1 MASPLPIKTTARK
14 LPIKRKPQTPEPS
27 TNPIE
32 PSTTS
37 SFKPQTLSDEGDDD
51 DDPRSPPFK
60 FHRIWSESDETRFL
74 RGLLSASA
82 EGLSIPRDLN
92 LFYDRFLSTMSSPYS
107 KSQLSEKLRRLRK
120 KFRIVSSRLSRGLD
134 FSLLSSHDR
143 DLFELSKQLW
153 DIKNPNNNKPRR
165 PQPRLYDKEVV
176 VKAEGIDRCTVRAIL
191 NVFDRS
197 LEEVR
202 MTLVKHRLIDPDRK
216 EFIEKRG
223 DLERR
228 WREQRIEELS
238 LLSRR
243 LRLVLENVA

>member
-32 PSTTS
+32 PTT
-37 SFKPQTLSDEGDDD
+37 SFKPQTLSDEDDDDEFPD

-82 EGLSIPRDLN
+82 EGLAIPRDLN
-92 LFYDRFLSTMSSPYS
+92 LFYDHFLSTMTRPYS

-120 KFRIVSSRLSRGLD
+120 KFHIVSSRLSRGLD

-143 DLFELSKQLW
+143 DLFELSKRLW
-153 DIKNPNNNKPRR
+153 DTKNPNNKPCR
-165 PQPRLYDKEVV
+165 PQPRLYEYDKEVV
-176 VKAEGIDRCTVRAIL
+176 VKAEGIDRCTV
-191 NVFDRS
+191 DRS
-197 LEEVR
+197 GTEE
-202 MTLVKHRLIDPDRK
+202 
-216 EFIEKRG
+216 RG
-223 DLERR
+223 LGER